1 MLCVE
6 KCEPGAETIPDSSV
20 PDQDHDAS
28 LGLQHTG
35 HCTCCHRLSCALWL
49 GARGEVRWGG
59 VGWGDSL
66 GRWTEVTSP
75 YVWTIT
81 DVAVDVQVC
90 FLQTELNNRL
100 IL

>member
-1 MLCVE
+1 M
-6 KCEPGAETIPDSSV
+6 
-20 PDQDHDAS
+20 
-28 LGLQHTG
+28 
-35 HCTCCHRLSCALWL
+35 
-49 GARGEVRWGG
+49 RWGG